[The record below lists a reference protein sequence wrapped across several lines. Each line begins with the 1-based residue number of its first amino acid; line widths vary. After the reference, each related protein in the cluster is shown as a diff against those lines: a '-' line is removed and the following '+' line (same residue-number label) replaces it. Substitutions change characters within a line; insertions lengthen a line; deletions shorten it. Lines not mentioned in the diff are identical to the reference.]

1 MYWLGKRRSYS
12 VKIARPTTPAYNS
25 AAMQKDVPLKTADL
39 KIPEACGSM
48 VELRQAIDA
57 VDARLVALLAVR
69 QAYIERAAELK
80 TGRDQVRDPERIEE
94 VVAKVIAEGRKA
106 GLSAEIAEPVWR
118 TLIEASIRH
127 EFEAFDKR

>member
-12 VKIARPTTPAYNS
+12 VKIAKPTTPAYNS
-25 AAMQKDVPLKTADL
+25 AAMQNDAPPKLAQS
-39 KIPEACGSM
+39 CGSM
-48 VELRQAIDA
+48 AELRVAIDTL
-57 VDARLVALLAVR
+57 DARLVALLAVR
-69 QAYIERAAELK
+69 QAYIERAAQLK
-80 TGRDQVRDPERIEE
+80 THRGQVHDAERIED
-94 VVAKVIAEGRKA
+94 VVAKVIAEGRRA